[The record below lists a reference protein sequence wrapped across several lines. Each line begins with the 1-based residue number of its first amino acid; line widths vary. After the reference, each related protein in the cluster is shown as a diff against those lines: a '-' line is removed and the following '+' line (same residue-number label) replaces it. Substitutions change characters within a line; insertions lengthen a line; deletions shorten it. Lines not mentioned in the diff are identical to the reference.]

1 MFKDLVYYT
10 LGTELDTFVQ
20 YFVFELILLVLIGLA
35 IVLITKKLWLAFVV
49 ILALNIIEQVL
60 LRILMLR
67 KGKEH

>member
-35 IVLITKKLWLAFVV
+35 IVLITKNFGLHSSLF
-49 ILALNIIEQVL
+49 
-60 LRILMLR
+60 LR
-67 KGKEH
+67 